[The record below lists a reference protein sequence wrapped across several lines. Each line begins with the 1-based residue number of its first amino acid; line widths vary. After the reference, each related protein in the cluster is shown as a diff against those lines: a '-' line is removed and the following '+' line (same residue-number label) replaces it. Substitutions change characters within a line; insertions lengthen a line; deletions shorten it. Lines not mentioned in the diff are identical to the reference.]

1 MGLNEASESLK
12 SGPLYDGGLLSAA
25 DQARLRALLGDYP
38 GVRVVLLPG
47 EDLAAYRSL
56 WTSLNLAS
64 DTDLLLIYNGKR
76 WEAKGF
82 GLSPKQV
89 SALLDA
95 AEGDLA
101 ADRVAGIAGA
111 VDRLYDTAFGA
122 GWGTY
127 ALGFGGLG
135 LVGAAGVIGA
145 LALRRRASLMA
156 ERKAAIE
163 AARSLVDEDLAD
175 LILASDGQR
184 DLADVHQKAEQIR
197 DEVRRL
203 SRSDEDPDV
212 IRGRA
217 EQYQQEVAVLRT
229 RVRTHTASRT

>member
-1 MGLNEASESLK
+1 MTIDTIEGAGL
-12 SGPLYDGGLLSAA
+12 PVV
-25 DQARLRALLGDYP
+25 P
-38 GVRVVLLPG
+38 G
-47 EDLAAYRSL
+47 
-56 WTSLNLAS
+56 
-64 DTDLLLIYNGKR
+64 
-76 WEAKGF
+76 
-82 GLSPKQV
+82 SPAWQV
-89 SALLDA
+89 
-95 AEGDLA
+95 
-101 ADRVAGIAGA
+101 A
-111 VDRLYDTAFGA
+111 VDRLYDTAFGV

-135 LVGAAGVIGA
+135 LVGVAGVVGA

-203 SRSDEDPDV
+203 SRSDEDPEV

-229 RVRTHTASRT
+229 KVRTHNASRT